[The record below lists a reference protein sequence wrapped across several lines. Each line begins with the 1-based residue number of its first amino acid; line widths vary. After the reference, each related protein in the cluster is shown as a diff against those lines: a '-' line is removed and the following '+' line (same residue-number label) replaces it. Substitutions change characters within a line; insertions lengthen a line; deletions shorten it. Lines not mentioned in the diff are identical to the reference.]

1 MLSSYKV
8 LGQVKP
14 VATTDTTLY
23 TVPAATQTVSSTL
36 SVCNQSATSASFR
49 VRIKVNGDPDDAKQY
64 LAFDA
69 PVDANDTLLLTFGA
83 SLAAADVV
91 RVYASTAD
99 LSFQLF
105 GTELA

>member
-1 MLSSYKV
+1 MISSYKV

-14 VATTDTTLY
+14 SATTDTTLY

-36 SVCNQSATSASFR
+36 SICNQSATSATFR
-49 VRIKVNGDPDDAKQY
+49 VRIKVNGAADDGKQY
-64 LAFDA
+64 LVYDA
-69 PVDANDTLLLTFGA
+69 PIDGNDTLLLTFGA
-83 SLAAADVV
+83 SLAVADVV
-91 RVYASTAD
+91 RVYASSAD